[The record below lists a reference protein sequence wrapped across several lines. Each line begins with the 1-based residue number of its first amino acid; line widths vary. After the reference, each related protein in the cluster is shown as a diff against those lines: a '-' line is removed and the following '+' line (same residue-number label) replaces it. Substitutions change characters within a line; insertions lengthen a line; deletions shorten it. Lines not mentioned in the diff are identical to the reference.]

1 MNAEVNN
8 SKFLERC
15 EKSQCY
21 KLVFK
26 DIDFKNYN
34 PKEPF
39 DYFQNFWSIY
49 LKFKE
54 EFKNKNNKEIN
65 NTYNGM
71 AFSIIMVNLIDF
83 YKIQIEFMDED
94 IGIPDV
100 KPDIVIKSNG
110 NFLIFLSLK
119 TSLRER
125 WKQADWEA
133 IKFKEKF
140 KDGICYLLS
149 NNEKEVT
156 NIKKKDN
163 LYIDK
168 IFFTNKNDL
177 NELVERILKY

>member
-1 MNAEVNN
+1 
-8 SKFLERC
+8 
-15 EKSQCY
+15 
-21 KLVFK
+21 
-26 DIDFKNYN
+26 
-34 PKEPF
+34 
-39 DYFQNFWSIY
+39 
-49 LKFKE
+49 
-54 EFKNKNNKEIN
+54 
-65 NTYNGM
+65 
-71 AFSIIMVNLIDF
+71 
-83 YKIQIEFMDED
+83 MDED

-100 KPDIVIKSNG
+100 KPDIVIKSNE